1 MKHSLIII
9 LYIAGIIG
17 GNAQPRQLR
26 LTLTDAIRMA
36 QDSALTAREA
46 RATLQAQQ
54 ADHDAYMASRLWQ
67 MKLTSQPAFE
77 MTSMP
82 YDPNTSTAVGGTS
95 TTFSLGAAL
104 SAEQLIA
111 PTGGVLYAQMDAA
124 WSEFM
129 GRNGDAYRQ
138 RYGYPRMFSISPLR
152 VGYRQSLLGYNASKW
167 EKRIEEQKLEAAR
180 RAYNSTMA
188 VVAEQA
194 ADYFFDYVSYS
205 AYVDMYEV
213 NAATAQS
220 LYEIGQEKFAIASI
234 RKDELLSLELSL
246 LNIRNTLNDMQRRKR
261 QARLTLL
268 SFLRIPDDDDSVI
281 LDAILPDEPPTLLI
295 DAAEA
300 IALAEQN
307 NPAYSQADAN
317 ILAASQAEER
327 TRKEKG
333 LQVGVDVS
341 VGIHN
346 NEPRIGS
353 ALNPKQQ
360 FAIGN
365 VSLVIPLVDHGMRRL
380 RHDAAVRRLEQVQLD
395 RQETERSIR
404 RDVINA
410 VREVQQQQV
419 LIGTTRRAMLLANES
434 FEQNQYNYA
443 QGLSDI
449 NTFTIAQSRKD
460 DAHNNY
466 ISALS
471 GFWTAYY
478 RLCRITM
485 HDFIKN

>member
-9 LYIAGIIG
+9 LYIASIIAG
-17 GNAQPRQLR
+17 QAQPRTLR
-26 LTLTDAIRMA
+26 LTLADAIHMA
-36 QDSALTAREA
+36 QDSAITAREA
-46 RATLQAQQ
+46 RASLEA
-54 ADHDAYMASRLWQ
+54 ARHDYDAYIASRLWQ
-67 MKLTSQPAFE
+67 LKLSSQPSFE

-82 YDPNTSTAVGGTS
+82 SDPNTSTAVGGTS

-104 SAEQLIA
+104 TAEQLIA

-124 WSEFM
+124 WSEFL
-129 GRNGDAYRQ
+129 GRNADAYRE

-152 VGYRQSLLGYNASKW
+152 IGYRQSLLGYNASRW
-167 EKRIEEQKLEAAR
+167 EKRIEQQMLDAAER
-180 RAYNSTMA
+180 TYRSTLA
-188 VVAEQA
+188 TVAEQA

-213 NAATAQS
+213 NALTADS
-220 LYEIGQEKFAIASI
+220 LYKIGKEKFAIASI
-234 RKDELLSLELSL
+234 RKDELISLELSL
-246 LNIRNTLNDMQRRKR
+246 LNIRNTLADMQRRKR
-261 QARLTLL
+261 QARLSLL
-268 SFLRIPDDDDSVI
+268 SYLRIPDDDSVT
-281 LDAILPDEPPTLLI
+281 LDVVLPDEPPTLLI
-295 DAAEA
+295 NTDEA
-300 IALAEQN
+300 IAFAEQN
-307 NPAYSQADAN
+307 NPAYSEADAS
-317 ILAASQAEER
+317 ILTASQAEEKA
-327 TRKEKG
+327 RKEKG

-346 NEPRIGS
+346 NEARIGD
-353 ALNPKQQ
+353 AINPKQQ
-360 FAIGN
+360 FAMGS

-380 RHDAAVRRLEQVQLD
+380 KHDAAVRRLEQVQLD

-410 VREVQQQQV
+410 VCEVEQQQR
-419 LIGTTRRAMLLANES
+419 LIGATRRAMILANES

-460 DAHNNY
+460 EAHNNY